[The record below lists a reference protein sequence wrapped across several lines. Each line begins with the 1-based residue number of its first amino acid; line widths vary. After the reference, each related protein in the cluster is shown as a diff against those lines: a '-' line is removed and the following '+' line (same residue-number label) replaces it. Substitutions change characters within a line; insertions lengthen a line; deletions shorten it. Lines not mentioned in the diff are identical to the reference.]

1 MKLLSSAPAVEKR
14 DPTVPV
20 HSPSFLLLVVAPQ
33 EKMSKCHLALRIITV
48 ATATLLQRRAIQKRP
63 SCLTSGFHSGNKP
76 PSFVLSPRTAES
88 EEEGNEPVSN

>member
-1 MKLLSSAPAVEKR
+1 MKLPSSAPAVEKQ

-33 EKMSKCHLALRIITV
+33 EKVSKCHLALRITV

-63 SCLTSGFHSGNKP
+63 SWLTRGFHSGNKP
-76 PSFVLSPRTAES
+76 PSFVLSPRTADS